1 MSVIIARVSHQGT
14 ENIIGK
20 MEAALKAILKMD

>member
-1 MSVIIARVSHQGT
+1 MLAIIAKGSRRDM

-20 MEAALKAILKMD
+20 MEVASKVILKMD